1 MDALFFLQSK
11 SHFPSLFYAW
21 ICVQMSSVWHYSIA
35 QRWSHTWT
43 WLSSTLQCA
52 QWGLAFLCW
61 VGKKCQKIQKK
72 YNFILIRT
80 LLNFFLAC
88 LVEWPSLSSP
98 HWQFL
103 KLCFWPTS
111 AVLYKYCCARY
122 PFATSLCFEP
132 KGCIN
137 VKAVILE
144 SPAQFMALSI
154 KKIQECSRRTL
165 DTYLEIGQID
175 MDFCTI
181 SKRTSANVL
190 SAVKR

>member
-1 MDALFFLQSK
+1 MIPYLDLIEQHPSMCTMGLGFLMLSWQKVSENTEK
-11 SHFPSLFYAW
+11 VQLHSDSH
-21 ICVQMSSVWHYSIA
+21 SS
-35 QRWSHTWT
+35 Q
-43 WLSSTLQCA
+43 L
-52 QWGLAFLCW
+52 
-61 VGKKCQKIQKK
+61 
-72 YNFILIRT
+72 
-80 LLNFFLAC
+80 FLAC

-154 KKIQECSRRTL
+154 KEIQECRSSGGGGSYQVEEGLWTPIWRL
-165 DTYLEIGQID
+165 DKSTWTFAPSAKGHQP
-175 MDFCTI
+175 
-181 SKRTSANVL
+181 TSY
-190 SAVKR
+190 RP